1 MSVKLEIP
9 LTFSEFG
16 WLALEERARSEG
28 FELERLLALACSHY
42 AAELAGGRAATIV
55 PRLGQPP
62 VERDT
67 RGTRT
72 LALELGAKCLRR
84 LEQEAERQGV
94 ALERLCE
101 HAGLLYLADLDAD
114 RAGRGIIPRA
124 DPSARGRGNLT
135 SLLREA
141 WASVPRP
148 RAPRPRSP
156 APLPAPG
163 ARP

>member
-1 MSVKLEIP
+1 MRISVKLEIP

-16 WLALEERARSEG
+16 WRALEERARSEG

-42 AAELAGGRAATIV
+42 AAELAGGRAAALV

-62 VERDT
+62 VERET

-72 LALELGAKCLRR
+72 LALKLGAECLRR

-101 HAGLLYLADLDAD
+101 HAALLYLADLDADLDAD

-135 SLLREA
+135 SLLWEA
-141 WASVPRP
+141 WA
-148 RAPRPRSP
+148 
-156 APLPAPG
+156 
-163 ARP
+163 

>member
-72 LALELGAKCLRR
+72 LALELGAECLRR

-114 RAGRGIIPRA
+114 REGRGIIPRA

-141 WASVPRP
+141 WA
-148 RAPRPRSP
+148 
-156 APLPAPG
+156 
-163 ARP
+163 

>member
-1 MSVKLEIP
+1 MRVMLDIP

-16 WLALEERARSEG
+16 WRALEERADSERV
-28 FELERLLALACSHY
+28 ELDRLLVLACSHY
-42 AAELAGGRAATIV
+42 EAELAGGRAATVV

-62 VERDT
+62 VERET

-72 LALELGAKCLRR
+72 LVLELAAGCLLR

-94 ALERLCE
+94 ALKRLCE
-101 HAGLLYLADLDAD
+101 HAALLYLADLDAD
-114 RAGRGIIPRA
+114 REGRGIIPRA

-141 WASVPRP
+141 WA
-148 RAPRPRSP
+148 
-156 APLPAPG
+156 
-163 ARP
+163 